1 MIVNTVFLVVIFALT
16 IYGVFHGEDLGAMM
30 EAMRRADVRWLLPG
44 LFCVVFF
51 IWGESIIIWYMMH
64 SFQIPVK
71 KRTCFLFS
79 SVGFFFSC
87 ITPSASGGQ
96 PMQLYYM
103 KKEKISLP
111 VSTVILMIVTI
122 TYKAVLVV
130 VGLGLVLFGQGF
142 LHRYLTEILPV
153 FYLGIGLNVFCVT
166 AMLILV
172 FHPALARTI
181 LVLGLKI
188 VEKLHLMKRKES
200 RLKKLEA
207 SMEVYQNTAAYLGT
221 HKMVLVNV
229 LAITFAQRFA
239 LFAATWFVY
248 HAFHLSG
255 ISFITIVLLQ
265 AVISVS
271 VDMLPLPGG
280 MGISETLFL
289 KIFPPVFGSTLL
301 LSGNGAFQRARLL
314 RGTAGECSRLP
325 SSHSLRSG
333 IRKEKK
339 EGELHMIGFYDYTV
353 ILTYISFASSISGI
367 FLATRGH
374 FNWAIFC
381 LAFSGLCDMFDGK
394 IARTKKNRT
403 EDEKRFG
410 IQIDSL
416 CDVVCFGVFP
426 IVLCYE
432 LGMTHFYSIPI
443 LIFYGLA
450 GVIRLG
456 YFNVMEEKRQNET
469 SENRKYYQGLP
480 ITSMSVALPLL
491 FVFAPLCRGYFLIWL
506 HLRCWRSAFCLSRI
520 SASASRRI
528 KSLLC
533 W

>member
-1 MIVNTVFLVVIFALT
+1 MQSKKKMIVNTVFLVAIFALT

-44 LFCVVFF
+44 LLCVVFF

-71 KRTCFLFS
+71 RRTCFLFS

-181 LVLGLKI
+181 LVFGLKI

-207 SMEVYQNTAAYLGT
+207 SMEVYQNTAVYLGT

-248 HAFHLSG
+248 RAFHLSG

-301 LSGNGAFQRARLL
+301 LPAMVLS
-314 RGTAGECSRLP
+314 RGLGYY
-325 SSHSLRSG
+325 
-333 IRKEKK
+333 
-339 EGELHMIGFYDYTV
+339 GELLVSAVFTVVAQITIG
-353 ILTYISFASSISGI
+353 
-367 FLATRGH
+367 
-374 FNWAIFC
+374 N
-381 LAFSGLCDMFDGK
+381 
-394 IARTKKNRT
+394 TKR
-403 EDEKRFG
+403 EKRG
-410 IQIDSL
+410 GTTYDR
-416 CDVVCFGVFP
+416 
-426 IVLCYE
+426 VL
-432 LGMTHFYSIPI
+432 
-443 LIFYGLA
+443 
-450 GVIRLG
+450 
-456 YFNVMEEKRQNET
+456 
-469 SENRKYYQGLP
+469 
-480 ITSMSVALPLL
+480 
-491 FVFAPLCRGYFLIWL
+491 
-506 HLRCWRSAFCLSRI
+506 
-520 SASASRRI
+520 
-528 KSLLC
+528 
-533 W
+533 

>member
-1 MIVNTVFLVVIFALT
+1 MQSKKKMIVNTVFLVVIFALT

-71 KRTCFLFS
+71 RRTCFLFS

-181 LVLGLKI
+181 LVFGLKI

-200 RLKKLEA
+200 KPEKTG
-207 SMEVYQNTAAYLGT
+207 S
-221 HKMVLVNV
+221 
-229 LAITFAQRFA
+229 
-239 LFAATWFVY
+239 
-248 HAFHLSG
+248 FHGSLPEYG
-255 ISFITIVLLQ
+255 
-265 AVISVS
+265 SVS
-271 VDMLPLPGG
+271 WHPQ
-280 MGISETLFL
+280 
-289 KIFPPVFGSTLL
+289 
-301 LSGNGAFQRARLL
+301 NGAGQCPCDYLCTEVCFV
-314 RGTAGECSRLP
+314 CSNMVCIPRLP
-325 SSHSLRSG
+325 F
-333 IRKEKK
+333 IR
-339 EGELHMIGFYDYTV
+339 H
-353 ILTYISFASSISGI
+353 
-367 FLATRGH
+367 FLYHHCAAAGGH
-374 FNWAIFC
+374 F
-381 LAFSGLCDMFDGK
+381 
-394 IARTKKNRT
+394 
-403 EDEKRFG
+403 
-410 IQIDSL
+410 
-416 CDVVCFGVFP
+416 
-426 IVLCYE
+426 
-432 LGMTHFYSIPI
+432 
-443 LIFYGLA
+443 
-450 GVIRLG
+450 
-456 YFNVMEEKRQNET
+456 
-469 SENRKYYQGLP
+469 
-480 ITSMSVALPLL
+480 
-491 FVFAPLCRGYFLIWL
+491 
-506 HLRCWRSAFCLSRI
+506 RI
-520 SASASRRI
+520 G
-528 KSLLC
+528 
-533 W
+533 

>member
-1 MIVNTVFLVVIFALT
+1 MAVAGTVLCRVFYLGRIDHHLVHDAFLPDS
-16 IYGVFHGEDLGAMM
+16 GE
-30 EAMRRADVRWLLPG
+30 EADM
-44 LFCVVFF
+44 
-51 IWGESIIIWYMMH
+51 
-64 SFQIPVK
+64 
-71 KRTCFLFS
+71 FS

-248 HAFHLSG
+248 RAFHLSG

-301 LSGNGAFQRARLL
+301 LPAMVLS
-314 RGTAGECSRLP
+314 RGLGYY
-325 SSHSLRSG
+325 
-333 IRKEKK
+333 
-339 EGELHMIGFYDYTV
+339 GELLVSAVFTIVAQLTIG
-353 ILTYISFASSISGI
+353 
-367 FLATRGH
+367 
-374 FNWAIFC
+374 N
-381 LAFSGLCDMFDGK
+381 
-394 IARTKKNRT
+394 TKR
-403 EDEKRFG
+403 EKRG
-410 IQIDSL
+410 GTTYDR
-416 CDVVCFGVFP
+416 
-426 IVLCYE
+426 VL
-432 LGMTHFYSIPI
+432 
-443 LIFYGLA
+443 
-450 GVIRLG
+450 
-456 YFNVMEEKRQNET
+456 
-469 SENRKYYQGLP
+469 
-480 ITSMSVALPLL
+480 
-491 FVFAPLCRGYFLIWL
+491 
-506 HLRCWRSAFCLSRI
+506 
-520 SASASRRI
+520 
-528 KSLLC
+528 
-533 W
+533 

>member
-1 MIVNTVFLVVIFALT
+1 
-16 IYGVFHGEDLGAMM
+16 
-30 EAMRRADVRWLLPG
+30 
-44 LFCVVFF
+44 
-51 IWGESIIIWYMMH
+51 
-64 SFQIPVK
+64 
-71 KRTCFLFS
+71 
-79 SVGFFFSC
+79 
-87 ITPSASGGQ
+87 
-96 PMQLYYM
+96 MQLYYM

-229 LAITFAQRFA
+229 LAITFVQRFA

-248 HAFHLSG
+248 RAFHLSG
-255 ISFITIVLLQ
+255 ISFIAIVLLQ

-301 LSGNGAFQRARLL
+301 LPAMVLS
-314 RGTAGECSRLP
+314 RGLGYY
-325 SSHSLRSG
+325 
-333 IRKEKK
+333 
-339 EGELHMIGFYDYTV
+339 GELLVSAVFTIVAQLTIGNTKREKGGGTTYD
-353 ILTYISFASSISGI
+353 
-367 FLATRGH
+367 R
-374 FNWAIFC
+374 
-381 LAFSGLCDMFDGK
+381 
-394 IARTKKNRT
+394 
-403 EDEKRFG
+403 
-410 IQIDSL
+410 
-416 CDVVCFGVFP
+416 
-426 IVLCYE
+426 VL
-432 LGMTHFYSIPI
+432 
-443 LIFYGLA
+443 
-450 GVIRLG
+450 
-456 YFNVMEEKRQNET
+456 
-469 SENRKYYQGLP
+469 
-480 ITSMSVALPLL
+480 
-491 FVFAPLCRGYFLIWL
+491 
-506 HLRCWRSAFCLSRI
+506 
-520 SASASRRI
+520 
-528 KSLLC
+528 
-533 W
+533 

>member
-1 MIVNTVFLVVIFALT
+1 MQSKKKMIVNTVFLVVIFALT

-71 KRTCFLFS
+71 RRTCFLFS

-200 RLKKLEA
+200 RLKKTG
-207 SMEVYQNTAAYLGT
+207 S
-221 HKMVLVNV
+221 
-229 LAITFAQRFA
+229 
-239 LFAATWFVY
+239 
-248 HAFHLSG
+248 FHGSLPEYC
-255 ISFITIVLLQ
+255 
-265 AVISVS
+265 SVS
-271 VDMLPLPGG
+271 WHPQ
-280 MGISETLFL
+280 
-289 KIFPPVFGSTLL
+289 
-301 LSGNGAFQRARLL
+301 NGAGQCPCDYICTEVCFI
-314 RGTAGECSRLP
+314 CSNMVCIPRLP
-325 SSHSLRSG
+325 F
-333 IRKEKK
+333 IR
-339 EGELHMIGFYDYTV
+339 H
-353 ILTYISFASSISGI
+353 
-367 FLATRGH
+367 FLYHHCAAAGGH
-374 FNWAIFC
+374 F
-381 LAFSGLCDMFDGK
+381 
-394 IARTKKNRT
+394 
-403 EDEKRFG
+403 
-410 IQIDSL
+410 
-416 CDVVCFGVFP
+416 
-426 IVLCYE
+426 
-432 LGMTHFYSIPI
+432 
-443 LIFYGLA
+443 
-450 GVIRLG
+450 
-456 YFNVMEEKRQNET
+456 
-469 SENRKYYQGLP
+469 
-480 ITSMSVALPLL
+480 
-491 FVFAPLCRGYFLIWL
+491 
-506 HLRCWRSAFCLSRI
+506 RI
-520 SASASRRI
+520 G
-528 KSLLC
+528 
-533 W
+533 

>member
-1 MIVNTVFLVVIFALT
+1 MAVAGTVLCRVFYLGRIDHHLVHDAFLPDS
-16 IYGVFHGEDLGAMM
+16 GE
-30 EAMRRADVRWLLPG
+30 EADV
-44 LFCVVFF
+44 FSVFF
-51 IWGESIIIWYMMH
+51 
-64 SFQIPVK
+64 
-71 KRTCFLFS
+71 
-79 SVGFFFSC
+79 VGFFFSC

-248 HAFHLSG
+248 RAFHLSG

-301 LSGNGAFQRARLL
+301 LPAMVLS
-314 RGTAGECSRLP
+314 RG
-325 SSHSLRSG
+325 
-333 IRKEKK
+333 
-339 EGELHMIGFYDYTV
+339 
-353 ILTYISFASSISGI
+353 
-367 FLATRGH
+367 
-374 FNWAIFC
+374 
-381 LAFSGLCDMFDGK
+381 
-394 IARTKKNRT
+394 
-403 EDEKRFG
+403 
-410 IQIDSL
+410 
-416 CDVVCFGVFP
+416 
-426 IVLCYE
+426 
-432 LGMTHFYSIPI
+432 
-443 LIFYGLA
+443 
-450 GVIRLG
+450 LG
-456 YFNVMEEKRQNET
+456 Y
-469 SENRKYYQGLP
+469 
-480 ITSMSVALPLL
+480 
-491 FVFAPLCRGYFLIWL
+491 
-506 HLRCWRSAFCLSRI
+506 
-520 SASASRRI
+520 
-528 KSLLC
+528 
-533 W
+533 